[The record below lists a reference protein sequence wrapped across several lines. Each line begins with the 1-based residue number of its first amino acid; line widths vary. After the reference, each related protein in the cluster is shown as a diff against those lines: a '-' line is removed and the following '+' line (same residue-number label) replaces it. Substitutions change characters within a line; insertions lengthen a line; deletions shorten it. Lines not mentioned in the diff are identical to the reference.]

1 MKNLIVTA
9 DSIASNNIT
18 EAMEELRLR
27 EQVLEADKAHPGLI
41 EAIATHIVMLDTDF
55 EYEKEFPVKFWV
67 MEGR

>member
-1 MKNLIVTA
+1 MNNLIVTA
-9 DSIASNNIT
+9 DSIVSNNIT

-27 EQVLEADKAHPGLI
+27 EQVLEADRAHPGLI
-41 EAIATHIVMLDTDF
+41 EAIATHIVMLNTDF